1 MCAAI
6 PARVVQ
12 RLSPERAVVEQG
24 QIRREV
30 NVLLVPEVEVG
41 EYVLLNLGVAVQKL
55 TEPEALAVL
64 DLWQQI
70 GLSMMQDS
78 K

>member
-6 PARVVQ
+6 PARVVE

-30 NVLLVPEVEVG
+30 NVLPVADVEVG

-55 TEPEALAVL
+55 TEAEALAVL
-64 DLWQQI
+64 DLWRQI
-70 GLSMMQDS
+70 SLSMAQDS

>member
-12 RLSPERAVVEQG
+12 RLSPERAVVAQG